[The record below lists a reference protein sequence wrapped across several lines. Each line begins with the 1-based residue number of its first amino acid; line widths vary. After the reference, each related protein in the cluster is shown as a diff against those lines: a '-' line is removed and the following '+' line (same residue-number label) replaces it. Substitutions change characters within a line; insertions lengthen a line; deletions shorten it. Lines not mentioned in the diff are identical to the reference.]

1 MEGRGQLDRIIGS
14 SDAIRQL
21 KSDIMK
27 VAPMDVPVLIVGES
41 GTGKELAAHA
51 IHSLSFRAKHPLIFV
66 NAAALPGNL
75 VESEL
80 FGHDPGAFTG
90 ANKSGR
96 QGKFELAHKSSLFL
110 DEIGDMPADIQ
121 VKLLRVLQDGQFE
134 RVGGNRVIQSDFR
147 LLCASNKN
155 FHRMIDE
162 GEFRLDLYY
171 RISGVTI
178 RMPSLRERL
187 DDIPELVPVF
197 LQAFAQRHKMPLKNI
212 DPRVFDFLMEQAW
225 PGNVRQLLHEVE
237 KAAIFSNG
245 AELTVQDFTSLGSG
259 ITKASQATP
268 NQADDP
274 DMAALA
280 SRHTRLQDAVQELE
294 IIMIKTAMQQHRGNK
309 KKVAEQLGISRAYL
323 YKCLSSI
330 DS

>member
-1 MEGRGQLDRIIGS
+1 MKRVEYLDRIIGS

-27 VAPMDVPVLIVGES
+27 VAPMDVSVLIVGES

-66 NAAALPGNL
+66 NAAALPSSL

-80 FGHDPGAFTG
+80 FGHEPGAFTG
-90 ANKSGR
+90 ANKTGR
-96 QGKFELAHKSSLFL
+96 QGRFEQAHESSLFF

-121 VKLLRVLQDGQFE
+121 VKLLRVLQDGMFE

-178 RMPSLRERL
+178 RM
-187 DDIPELVPVF
+187 
-197 LQAFAQRHKMPLKNI
+197 
-212 DPRVFDFLMEQAW
+212 
-225 PGNVRQLLHEVE
+225 
-237 KAAIFSNG
+237 
-245 AELTVQDFTSLGSG
+245 
-259 ITKASQATP
+259 
-268 NQADDP
+268 
-274 DMAALA
+274 
-280 SRHTRLQDAVQELE
+280 
-294 IIMIKTAMQQHRGNK
+294 
-309 KKVAEQLGISRAYL
+309 
-323 YKCLSSI
+323 
-330 DS
+330 